1 MLQSMMSRRVE
12 HNLTT
17 EQQQSFMDNFLRTVK
32 LLTYAFFVSIQLY
45 FLSQTILFLSKQFAS
60 SFVSSFQRGFLFS
73 LWIIKAICLYIT
85 LHESLEEMHYVCV
98 TAFTLKL

>member
-32 LLTYAFFVSIQLY
+32 LLTYAFYVSIQLY
-45 FLSQTILFLSKQFAS
+45 FLSQTILFLSK
-60 SFVSSFQRGFLFS
+60 
-73 LWIIKAICLYIT
+73 
-85 LHESLEEMHYVCV
+85 
-98 TAFTLKL
+98 